1 MNYRIHKSIQYETIP
16 YELRPLL
23 YELHGHHLNHNIKV
37 TFEHVKNYFN
47 SLPIKKI
54 IFVINYKKNQEYYE
68 SKLNDSVKEVVNQTD
83 ISNNETTVNQTV
95 EVTN

>member
-1 MNYRIHKSIQYETIP
+1 MNYRIHKTIQFETIP
-16 YELRPLL
+16 YELRPLM

-54 IFVINYKKNQEYYE
+54 IFVINYKKNQDYYE
-68 SKLNDSVKEVVNQTD
+68 SKLNDLSSEVNM
-83 ISNNETTVNQTV
+83 TTTENQTV
-95 EVTN
+95 EVVN